1 MMSIDEK
8 RFQELTAKW
17 QGDFSLSIS
26 SNPTDCLKNEAFK
39 EIIAAGSAATPL
51 ILKDYAATDHF
62 EWAVALGQ
70 INGFSPVKPE
80 SRGKSDLVRK
90 DWLEWGRKEGLV

>member
-1 MMSIDEK
+1 MSEFNEK
-8 RFQELTAKW
+8 RFQELAAKW
-17 QGDFSLSIS
+17 KGDFSLSCS
-26 SNPTDCLKNEAFK
+26 SNPNDCLKNEAFK

-51 ILKDYAATDHF
+51 ILKDYEATDCM

-70 INGFSPVKPE
+70 IVGFSPVKPE

-90 DWLEWGRKEGLV
+90 DWLEWGRGKGLV

>member
-1 MMSIDEK
+1 MESVDEK

-26 SNPTDCLKNEAFK
+26 SNPTDCLKNDAFR
-39 EIIAAGSAATPL
+39 EIIAMGPAALPL
-51 ILKDYAATDHF
+51 ILREYEATAHM

-70 INGFSPVKPE
+70 ICGFSPVKPE
-80 SRGKSDLVRK
+80 SRGKSDLVRN